1 MNSII
6 NTLNKSGLNLL
17 KKKKIIVKD
26 EFWYNDPLILI
37 NKNRLDEFFPT
48 YDMTLEEQLN
58 AFTRLLLYISVSLF
72 LFRKNINYIYIFI
85 FGLVFTFLIYKYS
98 GDNPFKTNIENF
110 YPNYR
115 KNVKYIKPTID
126 NPFMNVQHN
135 DYIKNPNREAI
146 SKLNNYNNKEIN
158 NLIDQKFN
166 FNLYKDVSDIFGKNN
181 SQRQFYTMPVTTIP
195 NKQTKF
201 ANWLYNNPENCKINN
216 NACYKNTY
224 NNLKASSKFR
234 NSLV

>member
-72 LFRKNINYIYIFI
+72 LFRKNIA
-85 FGLVFTFLIYKYS
+85 K
-98 GDNPFKTNIENF
+98 
-110 YPNYR
+110 
-115 KNVKYIKPTID
+115 
-126 NPFMNVQHN
+126 
-135 DYIKNPNREAI
+135 
-146 SKLNNYNNKEIN
+146 
-158 NLIDQKFN
+158 
-166 FNLYKDVSDIFGKNN
+166 
-181 SQRQFYTMPVTTIP
+181 
-195 NKQTKF
+195 
-201 ANWLYNNPENCKINN
+201 
-216 NACYKNTY
+216 
-224 NNLKASSKFR
+224 SS
-234 NSLV
+234 